1 MSQTGTY
8 LRRFAHDDN
17 GATVVELAII
27 VPLLML
33 LTFGVL
39 DYGRL
44 FWIESMAQKATSIA
58 ARTAAVRPPVCPG
71 VPETISLAASAP
83 NDGTVKFGT
92 LCRAGGIC
100 ANGGTQTCALDTTT
114 ASGLE
119 IWNRIAPLMPP
130 GSTPANVQVSYS
142 FDGRIGFLGGPYS
155 PVVTAELVGLTFQFA
170 SPLGS
175 LGAIAASDASVSASL
190 GSTILLPNMSVSMP
204 GEDLASGVS
213 N

>member
-1 MSQTGTY
+1 MKGAHTFP
-8 LRRFAHDDN
+8 RRFLRDEQ
-17 GATVVELAII
+17 GATVVELAIVI
-27 VPLLML
+27 PLLML
-33 LTFGVL
+33 LMFGLL

-44 FWIESMAQKATSIA
+44 FWIEAMAQKATSIA
-58 ARTAAVRPPVCPG
+58 ARTAAVRPPVCSG
-71 VPETISLAASAP
+71 VPETIGLAASAP

-100 ANGGTQTCALDTTT
+100 ASGGTQTCALDTAT

-130 GSTPANVQVSYS
+130 GSTAANVQISYS

-155 PVVTAELVGLTFQFA
+155 PVVTAELVNLTFRFA

-175 LGAIAASDASVSASL
+175 LGALAASDASVSAALSN
-190 GSTILLPNMSVSMP
+190 TVPLPNMSVSMP
-204 GEDLASGVS
+204 GEDLASGAS